1 NFRLYVV
8 SGGDGARDIGQMLGR
23 AVRQEG
29 DANDLRGARSVER
42 FRLFGE
48 SEIVQRK
55 RCVFHGVMPCG
66 ARSDNSYVMG
76 ATERIGSLVAERRRA
91 AQEPSHPFLPV
102 GRRVGR
108 FSAVLGFSRQPKSS
122 HCPRSRLRARDPFL
136 APPPWAPYRSAAY
149 PVFAARQPM
158 EPLIEGYRRFRYE
171 AFPLEIQRAPWTT
184 PLLPPN

>member
-1 NFRLYVV
+1 
-8 SGGDGARDIGQMLGR
+8 MLGR

-76 ATERIGSLVAERRRA
+76 ATERIRSLVAERRRSV
-91 AQEPSHPFLPV
+91 QEPSHPCLLLV
-102 GRRVGR
+102 GG
-108 FSAVLGFSRQPKSS
+108 
-122 HCPRSRLRARDPFL
+122 
-136 APPPWAPYRSAAY
+136 SAAPLPSWAS
-149 PVFAARQPM
+149 PVNPKVLTVR
-158 EPLIEGYRRFRYE
+158 GRG
-171 AFPLEIQRAPWTT
+171 
-184 PLLPPN
+184 